1 MSAYKLDPEFIKR
14 VLHEQR
20 GRGESGSALVE
31 MALSAGLILAIFF
44 CVIQFGYALYAY
56 QYVTEVARELTR
68 YSIVRGSACSG
79 GMPNCDFYDT
89 GATLQSYVQGTYISP
104 GIDMS
109 KVTVTTTWYQPVYNS
124 DNTVSSFTSSSGSGC
139 NKPGY
144 AMKATVSYPFLL
156 AVPFLPN
163 RTLSVSSSSVMVI
176 SQ

>member
-1 MSAYKLDPEFIKR
+1 
-14 VLHEQR
+14 
-20 GRGESGSALVE
+20 
-31 MALSAGLILAIFF
+31 MALSGGLIFAIFF
-44 CVIQFGYALYAY
+44 CVIQFGYALYTF
-56 QYVTEVARELTR
+56 QYVTEVSRELTR
-68 YSIVRGSACSG
+68 YSIVRGSACTG
-79 GMPNCDFYDT
+79 GMPNCNFYDT
-89 GATLQSYVQGTYISP
+89 GATLQSYVQSSYVYP

-124 DNTVSSFTSSSGSGC
+124 DKTISDFTSCSGSGC

-163 RTLSVSSSSVMVI
+163 TTMNVSSSSVMVI